1 MKTGRQAGPP
11 PNRTGS
17 QGGDS
22 PQPGQRLLGRALEPK
37 PERQL
42 TGATRVRPGQT
53 PTSAKVGPKS
63 VWNLARIGPE
73 SGRTKT
79 GVPEG
84 RPDRLRTGAAS
95 RTGTA
100 LTTGAAPNRSSLP
113 EEASPKT
120 GPPPE
125 SDGSGQ
131 EAPNRGSSPHGDRS
145 HNRTASRKRRLRAG
159 GSEPGQLPAREPLSQ
174 PGQLSARG
182 PLSQPDRLPRW
193 SLRTGPAPRAGTV
206 PETRGLLPAA
216 NRGSFQGGDS
226 GRGNP

>member
-113 EEASPKT
+113 EEASPK
-120 GPPPE
+120 
-125 SDGSGQ
+125 
-131 EAPNRGSSPHGDRS
+131 
-145 HNRTASRKRRLRAG
+145 NRTASRKRRLRAG
-159 GSEPGQLPAREPLSQ
+159 GSEP
-174 PGQLSARG
+174 
-182 PLSQPDRLPRW
+182 DRLPRW
-193 SLRTGPAPRAGTV
+193 RLRTGPAPRAGTV

-226 GRGNP
+226 GRGSP